1 MAQQM
6 GYGAGYG
13 YYGGYYGQ
21 TGIPGQPGHAG
32 SDPNAQGGIWDPA
45 AAQAYYQNAGW
56 GDYYS
61 AFEAL
66 ANCVTC
72 VLTCRPTTTR
82 LGRPL
87 DITTSPVSYITY
99 YNLFL

>member
-61 AFEAL
+61 ASTL
-66 ANCVTC
+66 CN
-72 VLTCRPTTTR
+72 RPGRRLLMFRPATTR
-82 LGRPL
+82 LGCSLETITSVP
-87 DITTSPVSYITY
+87 DITTTY
-99 YNLFL
+99 